1 MISQQFLGLKSMTF
15 VGEIWKKIRT
25 WDNLFYYRYHHGKNL
40 AHLPDFRYNI
50 KYLYRKI
57 SMDTKLWC
65 RASNSHI
72 SIVSQ
77 PVNFW
82 EVNMGKY
89 IGYILCILVILF
101 ALEYFQI
108 VDIPYFDIP
117 DLQSKGEEYKKKSE
131 DNMRRQFGDWNRW
144 TATTGI

>member
-1 MISQQFLGLKSMTF
+1 MKIITRSHAFINRFTDITLVRILPIYLISGIILNTCIEKCPRHQ
-15 VGEIWKKIRT
+15 
-25 WDNLFYYRYHHGKNL
+25 
-40 AHLPDFRYNI
+40 
-50 KYLYRKI
+50 
-57 SMDTKLWC
+57 LWC
-65 RASNSHI
+65 SASNSHI

-101 ALEYFQI
+101 AIEYFQI

-117 DLQSKGEEYKKKSE
+117 DIQTTGKVYKEKSE
-131 DNMRRQFGDWNRW
+131 ENMRRRFGD
-144 TATTGI
+144 